1 MESFAQFGSDLDAST
16 QKLIKH
22 GAKLT
27 ELLKQPQYSPV
38 VVEEQVVSLYA
49 GVRGYLEKIDVSK
62 VRLFE
67 DKLMQ
72 DVRLKGDSILS
83 AIRTQKNLSEKTE
96 EALKAYLDKFVEE
109 FLDNN
114 K

>member
-1 MESFAQFGSDLDAST
+1 M
-16 QKLIKH
+16 
-22 GAKLT
+22 
-27 ELLKQPQYSPV
+27 
-38 VVEEQVVSLYA
+38 SLYA
-49 GVRGYLEKIDVSK
+49 GVRGYLEKIDISK

-83 AIRTQKNLSEKTE
+83 AIRAEKNLSEETE
-96 EALKAYLDKFVEE
+96 AALKPYLDGFVEE